1 MQFSGQS
8 PQDIYPFLTKQK
20 VGFLLL
26 GKGNDI
32 VMKIGPL
39 QLGTSDGTPTQKRQC
54 IDSIH
59 WECLPMVW
67 SLFMGLPT
75 VMSRGQALV

>member
-1 MQFSGQS
+1 MQFSRQS
-8 PQDIYPFLTKQK
+8 PQDISPFLTKQK

-26 GKGNDI
+26 GKGNDV

-39 QLGTSDGTPTQKRQC
+39 QLGSDGTPTQKRQC
-54 IDSIH
+54 MDSIH
-59 WECLPMVW
+59 WECLRMLW